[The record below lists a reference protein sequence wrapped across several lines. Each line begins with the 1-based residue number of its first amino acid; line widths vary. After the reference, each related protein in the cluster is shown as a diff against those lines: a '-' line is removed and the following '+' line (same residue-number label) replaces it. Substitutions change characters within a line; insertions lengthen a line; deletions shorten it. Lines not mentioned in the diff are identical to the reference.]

1 MEQIQRLAEADFVR
15 VSLSKEAAL
24 AIQSLENIE
33 EYLVNLKG
41 NNITEVHKTLIDP
54 LRVII
59 QNNIGE
65 EVYFT
70 IAE

>member
-1 MEQIQRLAEADFVR
+1 MEQLQRLEEADFVR

-24 AIQSLENIE
+24 AVQSLENVE
-33 EYLVNLKG
+33 EYLVNLKDG
-41 NNITEVHKTLIDP
+41 DFTEIHRTLIDP

-59 QNNIGE
+59 QKNIGE
-65 EVYFT
+65 EAYFS

>member
-1 MEQIQRLAEADFVR
+1 MEQLQRLEEADFVR

-24 AIQSLENIE
+24 AVQSLENVE
-33 EYLVNLKG
+33 EYLVNLKDG
-41 NNITEVHKTLIDP
+41 DFTEIHRTLIDP

-59 QNNIGE
+59 QKNIGE
-65 EVYFT
+65 EAYFT

>member
-1 MEQIQRLAEADFVR
+1 MEQLQRLEEADFVR

-24 AIQSLENIE
+24 AVQSLENVE
-33 EYLVNLKG
+33 EYLLNLKDG
-41 NNITEVHKTLIDP
+41 DFTEIHRTLIDP

-59 QNNIGE
+59 QKNIGE
-65 EVYFT
+65 EAYFS

>member
-1 MEQIQRLAEADFVR
+1 MEQLQRLAEADFVR

-24 AIQSLENIE
+24 AVQSLENVE
-33 EYLVNLKG
+33 EYLLNLKDG
-41 NNITEVHKTLIDP
+41 DFTEIHRTLIDP

-59 QNNIGE
+59 QKNIGE
-65 EVYFT
+65 EAYFT

>member
-1 MEQIQRLAEADFVR
+1 MEQLQRLEEADFVR

-24 AIQSLENIE
+24 AVQSLENVE
-33 EYLVNLKG
+33 EYLLNLKDG
-41 NNITEVHKTLIDP
+41 DFTEIHRTLIDP

-59 QNNIGE
+59 QKNIGE
-65 EVYFT
+65 EAYFT

>member
-1 MEQIQRLAEADFVR
+1 MEQLQRLKEADFVR

-24 AIQSLENIE
+24 AVQSLENIE
-33 EYLVNLKG
+33 EYLVNLKDG
-41 NNITEVHKTLIDP
+41 DFTEIHRTLIDP

-59 QNNIGE
+59 QKNIGE
-65 EVYFT
+65 EAYFT